1 MKKILSGLTALLL
14 LLSVC
19 TGCGNNGDSAGT
31 PAAND
36 DGAKGIY
43 FDLTGIEP
51 QETVL
56 EYGGNTVPAEMY
68 FYLMSSY
75 CSDLASQLYMFSSY
89 YGMYTELVGEDGS
102 IVWDGNL
109 DGTTPRQYVLDNTE
123 GNALFYMLL
132 ENMAA
137 EHGVTL
143 TDEDRADM
151 EATLAQQIEAAGGGE
166 VFQESLTEMGIS
178 RETFD
183 RVIFSAGYLLEHLQE
198 LAADPSSD
206 LYEAPSDDNAYVDHI
221 LLMTVDSTTRE
232 PLSDEEVQ
240 AKRQQAEDILAQL
253 QAADDV
259 EALFNELVAEYGEDQ
274 GRVENSGYLVD
285 PETNFVPEFLEAT
298 FALQPGEISGIVES
312 SYGYHILLRKE
323 LTESQLVTLA
333 GNHVNDLLMAQVDGA
348 LEEMTR
354 SEKLDG
360 VDIGDFYTGYVGF
373 VEQLQ
378 AANAP
383 EDGASG
389 ADDAAGADGA
399 GDSAAE

>member
-1 MKKILSGLTALLL
+1 
-14 LLSVC
+14 
-19 TGCGNNGDSAGT
+19 
-31 PAAND
+31 
-36 DGAKGIY
+36 
-43 FDLTGIEP
+43 
-51 QETVL
+51 
-56 EYGGNTVPAEMY
+56 
-68 FYLMSSY
+68 
-75 CSDLASQLYMFSSY
+75 
-89 YGMYTELVGEDGS
+89 
-102 IVWDGNL
+102 
-109 DGTTPRQYVLDNTE
+109 
-123 GNALFYMLL
+123 
-132 ENMAA
+132 
-137 EHGVTL
+137 
-143 TDEDRADM
+143 
-151 EATLAQQIEAAGGGE
+151 
-166 VFQESLTEMGIS
+166 
-178 RETFD
+178 
-183 RVIFSAGYLLEHLQE
+183 SAGYLLEHLQE